1 MAPRVRVGGNLR
13 SMPKD
18 MPCCGHSA
26 SNVHGALNDRLELSP
41 KSRGWQIICPN
52 TARSRSLSEVSSYLG
67 REWRLA
73 VRTFWVGQESEYG
86 RVREGYGG
94 VGRPSAFGGRLQAG
108 KRLHCAHLRDSS
120 TTKPV
125 NEEFQ
130 TLGLAPK
137 SGQVYRVPWERINAV
152 NLLFKTII
160 PTFRQSGDLTA
171 GNHQVAGAELRS
183 RTVSGTSAKNQG
195 ASYTAS
201 TQPAAPRH
209 AHRHVLI
216 SEFILEKNVSGS
228 ENNYKDFRT
237 SLSTFHRHES
247 TLGFFL
253 LRSTTQHIPWRIV

>member
-1 MAPRVRVGGNLR
+1 
-13 SMPKD
+13 
-18 MPCCGHSA
+18 
-26 SNVHGALNDRLELSP
+26 
-41 KSRGWQIICPN
+41 
-52 TARSRSLSEVSSYLG
+52 
-67 REWRLA
+67 
-73 VRTFWVGQESEYG
+73 
-86 RVREGYGG
+86 
-94 VGRPSAFGGRLQAG
+94 
-108 KRLHCAHLRDSS
+108 
-120 TTKPV
+120 
-125 NEEFQ
+125 
-130 TLGLAPK
+130 LAPK

-228 ENNYKDFRT
+228 ENNYKDVRWTLCAVSTRRRDRLGGCIFRLFTNLSNMSVLSQFRT

-253 LRSTTQHIPWRIV
+253 LRSTTQHIPWRIVREFKRFGPINSNSTALWCCEAS